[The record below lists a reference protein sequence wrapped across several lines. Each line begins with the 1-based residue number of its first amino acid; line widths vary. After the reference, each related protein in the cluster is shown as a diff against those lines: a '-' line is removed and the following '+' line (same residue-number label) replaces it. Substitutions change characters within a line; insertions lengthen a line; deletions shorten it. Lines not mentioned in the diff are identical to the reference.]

1 MGKETMDDIDEE
13 DDDAG
18 SQEDLATTET
28 LELAQ
33 AIVES
38 DLQGVYNS
46 IEKCADVN
54 FVFGTRYGCTDGFTP
69 LMSACYRGNADAVK
83 ALLRAGA
90 DPNYVNEADELTLFW
105 AIDGGADILRL
116 LCDYGADVDEIS
128 NKGWTPL
135 SYAAACG
142 TYPRLYSPGDSPE
155 SILKN
160 YGATVYGAGPP
171 SMTEFITRV
180 KILEQK
186 EEAEGEADEKFEDA
200 VILPD
205 ASSAQVEWKAR
216 AAKELIVKS
225 EQEEAEDMTEILND
239 MNRNPFIQR
248 KGNET
253 SQ

>member
-1 MGKETMDDIDEE
+1 MDDIDEE

-18 SQEDLATTET
+18 NQEDLATTET

-33 AIVES
+33 AIVKG
-38 DLQGVYNS
+38 DLQGVYDS
-46 IEKCADVN
+46 IEKQADVN
-54 FVFGTRYGCTDGFTP
+54 FVFGTLYGCPVGFTP
-69 LMSACYRGNADAVK
+69 LMSACYRRNADVVK

-90 DPNYVNEADELTLFW
+90 DPNYCNEADDLTLFW

-116 LCDYGADVDEIS
+116 LCDYGADVDEVC

-142 TYPRLYSPGDSPE
+142 TYPRLYSPSDSPE

-171 SMTEFITRV
+171 SMTKFITRV
-180 KILEQK
+180 RTQEEQK
-186 EEAEGEADEKFEDA
+186 EDAEIEDDKKFEEA
-200 VILPD
+200 VVLPD
-205 ASSAQVEWKAR
+205 ASMAQFEWKAR

-239 MNRNPFIQR
+239 INRNPFIQR
-248 KGNET
+248 KGKET
-253 SQ
+253 SQGSV